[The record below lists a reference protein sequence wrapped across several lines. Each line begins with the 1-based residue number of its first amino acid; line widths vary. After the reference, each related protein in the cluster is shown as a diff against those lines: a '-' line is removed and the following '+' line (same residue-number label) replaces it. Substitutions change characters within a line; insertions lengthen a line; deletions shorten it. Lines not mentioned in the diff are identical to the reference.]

1 MMMMMMMMTII
12 LHYKV
17 YTQCITFFGSLQ
29 IDRVSPTLSL
39 SLDCLEELFKNGV
52 GVCGI
57 NTARSFLSCI
67 IIPLVLILQFKQGSL
82 KGFLNQNPLHHDMR
96 NHGTL
101 ARYFNMTTLGKYI
114 TRRIYH
120 YGT

>member
-1 MMMMMMMMTII
+1 MTMTMTMI

-17 YTQCITFFGSLQ
+17 YTQCITFCSSLQ

-39 SLDCLEELFKNGV
+39 ALDCLEELFKNEL

-57 NTARSFLSCI
+57 NAARSSLSCI

-82 KGFLNQNPLHHDMR
+82 KRVFEAKPS
-96 NHGTL
+96 
-101 ARYFNMTTLGKYI
+101 AP
-114 TRRIYH
+114 
-120 YGT
+120 